1 MKNSS
6 SLKHVL
12 KASMAGFLMGF
23 DTVVISG
30 VNLAVKAIWNTSD
43 WIHGTL
49 IISMT
54 LWGIVF
60 GAMIGGH
67 PTDRF
72 GRKSTLILVGFL
84 CTVAILGASLAPNPY
99 IFSFFRFLGGLG
111 IGLATIAAPTYISE
125 ISEAHNRGRM
135 TMLFQFNIVLGI
147 LMAYFSNYLLQGI
160 LEENSWR
167 IMIGIELLPAA
178 IYTIL
183 IFSIPKSP
191 RWLLL
196 KNNKVQ
202 ASKTNTSK
210 LSVHINK
217 LFTKNTT
224 SNSRLF
230 SGKYNR
236 ILLLSFLMA
245 LFNQLSG
252 ISFILFY
259 VPELLGK
266 TGLGTSE
273 SLLSSVSVGLI
284 NLIFTFVGISLID
297 KLGRKQLMYIGSIGY
312 IISLSMVALSF
323 YINTSPLFTL
333 IFLLL
338 FVASHAV
345 GQGAVIFVFI
355 PEIFPTEVRS
365 FGQAWGSG
373 ILNVFA
379 AITALLGAVLIN
391 ALTPQLIFGIFTF
404 FMILQLLFVHFMMP
418 ETKGVPLEVIAKW
431 LVKETHDR

>member
-6 SLKHVL
+6 TFKYVFI
-12 KASMAGFLMGF
+12 ASMTGFLMGF

-30 VNLAVKAIWNTSD
+30 VNLLIREMWNTSD

-49 IISMT
+49 IVSMT
-54 LWGIVF
+54 LWGIVL
-60 GAMIGGH
+60 GALLGGY
-67 PTDRF
+67 PTERL

-84 CTVAILGASLAPNPY
+84 CTAAVIGASLATNLY
-99 IFSFFRFLGGLG
+99 IFSFFRFVGGFG
-111 IGLATIAAPTYISE
+111 IGMASIAAPTYISE

-135 TMLFQFNIVLGI
+135 NMLFQLNIVLGI

-178 IYTIL
+178 IYTAL

-191 RWLLL
+191 RWLML
-196 KNNKVQ
+196 KKNK
-202 ASKTNTSK
+202 AYAAKANTFK
-210 LSVHINK
+210 LSVHTK
-217 LFTKNTT
+217 ESLTKNIT
-224 SNSRLF
+224 SKSRLF

-236 ILLLSFLMA
+236 ILLLAFFMA
-245 LFNQLSG
+245 FFNQLSG

-273 SLLSSVSVGLI
+273 SLLSSVSVGII

-312 IISLSMVALSF
+312 IISLSMIALSF
-323 YINTSPLFTL
+323 IIDASPLFTL
-333 IFLLL
+333 VFLLL

-373 ILNVFA
+373 LLNVFA

-391 ALTPQLIFGIFTF
+391 VLTPQLIFGIFAF
-404 FMILQLLFVHFMMP
+404 FMVLQLLFTHFMMP
-418 ETKGVPLEVIAKW
+418 ETKGVTLEEIEQK
-431 LVKETHDR
+431 LINH

>member
-1 MKNSS
+1 
-6 SLKHVL
+6 
-12 KASMAGFLMGF
+12 MGF

>member
-1 MKNSS
+1 MRNSS
-6 SLKHVL
+6 TFKYVFI
-12 KASMAGFLMGF
+12 ASMTGFLMGF

-30 VNLAVKAIWNTSD
+30 VNLLIREMWNTSD

-49 IISMT
+49 IVSMT
-54 LWGIVF
+54 LWGIVL
-60 GAMIGGH
+60 GALLGGY
-67 PTDRF
+67 PTERL

-84 CTVAILGASLAPNPY
+84 CTAAVIGASLATNLY
-99 IFSFFRFLGGLG
+99 IFSFFRFVGGFG
-111 IGLATIAAPTYISE
+111 IGMASIASPTYISE

-135 TMLFQFNIVLGI
+135 NMLFQLNIVLGI
-147 LMAYFSNYLLQGI
+147 LMAYLSNYLLQGI

-167 IMIGIELLPAA
+167 IMIGIELLPAT
-178 IYTIL
+178 IYTAL

-191 RWLLL
+191 RWLML
-196 KNNKVQ
+196 KKNTVDTP
-202 ASKTNTSK
+202 KTNTNNLNEPIKES
-210 LSVHINK
+210 
-217 LFTKNTT
+217 FTKNIKNK
-224 SNSRLF
+224 SGLF

-236 ILLLSFLMA
+236 ILLLAFLMA
-245 LFNQLSG
+245 FFNQLSG

-323 YINTSPLFTL
+323 IIDASPLFTL

-338 FVASHAV
+338 FIASHAV

-373 ILNVFA
+373 LLNVFA

-391 ALTPQLIFGIFTF
+391 ALTPQLIFGIFAF
-404 FMILQLLFVHFMMP
+404 FMVLQLLFTHFMMP
-418 ETKGVPLEVIAKW
+418 ETKGVTLEDIEQK
-431 LVKETHDR
+431 LINH